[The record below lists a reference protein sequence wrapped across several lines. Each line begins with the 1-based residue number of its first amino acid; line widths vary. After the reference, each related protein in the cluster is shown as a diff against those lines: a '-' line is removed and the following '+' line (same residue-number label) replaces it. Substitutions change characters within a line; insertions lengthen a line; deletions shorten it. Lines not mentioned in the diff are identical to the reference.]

1 VMDRETVG
9 RGMLLAGLRL
19 RPPRPR
25 LQHRRQLR
33 LLPFYD
39 AAFPAASSSQEEVQQ
54 PRSLSCK
61 AIFRLARRL
70 HGGVRAQHVRR
81 GGQQN
86 PRKSSPRRH
95 AC

>member
-1 VMDRETVG
+1 MDRETVG
-9 RGMLLAGLRL
+9 RGMLLAGYAYGFHD
-19 RPPRPR
+19 PVCNIVANCA
-25 LQHRRQLR
+25 
-33 LLPFYD
+33 FYD
-39 AAFPAASSSQEEVQQ
+39 AAFPAASSTQEEVQQ